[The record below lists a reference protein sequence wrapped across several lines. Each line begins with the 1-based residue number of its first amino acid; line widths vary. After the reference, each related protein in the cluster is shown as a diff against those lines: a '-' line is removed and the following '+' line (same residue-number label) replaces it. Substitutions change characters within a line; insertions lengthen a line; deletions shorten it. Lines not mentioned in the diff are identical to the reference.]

1 MLVMIDV
8 VGLYGNIPPE
18 EGVKSV
24 GESLQERTTSTVPIR
39 IHHAPNADNLGLFN
53 L

>member
-24 GESLQERTTSTVPIR
+24 GESLQERTTSSGGVV
-39 IHHAPNADNLGLFN
+39 L
-53 L
+53 